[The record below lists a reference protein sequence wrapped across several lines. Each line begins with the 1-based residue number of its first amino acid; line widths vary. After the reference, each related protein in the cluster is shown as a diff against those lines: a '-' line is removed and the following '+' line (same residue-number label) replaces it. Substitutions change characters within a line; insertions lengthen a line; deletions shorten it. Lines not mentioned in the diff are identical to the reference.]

1 MISSNQ
7 ISLVISTYNHVRP
20 LELCLAGF
28 RQQST
33 QPMEIII
40 ADDGSD
46 SPTRDLITLLS
57 PSFPCP
63 VHHLWHEDK
72 GFRKNIL
79 LNRALATAKGDYLVL
94 TDADCIPHPQFIE
107 DHASLAERGFWVQG
121 RRSYLNAAAS
131 ASLQVGESVPSFRF
145 FLAGQLKGAA
155 KGFRLPFPIIKRDSA
170 QRGIIG
176 CNMAMWKND
185 LLEVNGWDEEYEG
198 WGLGEDSDIGSRLYH
213 LGCPR
218 KFVYGRAILYH
229 LHHPILSRDHL
240 PKSKARLE
248 ETLRTKKV
256 RCIKGV
262 NQYLKLRQDR

>member
-40 ADDGSD
+40 ADDGSA
-46 SPTRDLITLLS
+46 SPTRDLITRLS
-57 PSFPCP
+57 LSFPCL

-72 GFRKNIL
+72 GFRKNII
-79 LNRALATAKGDYLVL
+79 LNRALAAAKGDYLVL
-94 TDADCIPHPQFIE
+94 TDADCIPHPQFLE

-121 RRSYLNAAAS
+121 RRSYLSLAAS
-131 ASLQVGESVPSFRF
+131 NTLQPGPAVPSLRLL
-145 FLAGQLKGAA
+145 LAGQLSGAA
-155 KGFRLPFPIIKRDSA
+155 KGFRLPIPLIRRNTA

-176 CNMAMWKND
+176 CNMAMWRSD
-185 LLEVNGWDEEYEG
+185 LLAVNGWDEEYEG

-213 LGCPR
+213 LGRPR

-229 LHHPILSRDHL
+229 LHHPILNRDHL
-240 PKSKARLE
+240 PKSKVRLE

-256 RCIKGV
+256 RCVKGV
-262 NQYLKLRQDR
+262 NQYLR

>member
-40 ADDGSD
+40 ADDGSA
-46 SPTRDLITLLS
+46 SPTRDLITRLS
-57 PSFPCP
+57 LSFPCL

-72 GFRKNIL
+72 GFRKNII
-79 LNRALATAKGDYLVL
+79 LNRALAAAKGDYLVL
-94 TDADCIPHPQFIE
+94 TDADCIPHPQFLE

-121 RRSYLNAAAS
+121 RRSYLSLAAS
-131 ASLQVGESVPSFRF
+131 NTLQPGPAVPSLRLL
-145 FLAGQLKGAA
+145 LAGQLSGAA
-155 KGFRLPFPIIKRDSA
+155 KGFRLPIPLIRRNTA

-176 CNMAMWKND
+176 CNMAMWRSD
-185 LLEVNGWDEEYEG
+185 LLAVNGWDEEYEG

-213 LGCPR
+213 LGRPR

-229 LHHPILSRDHL
+229 LHHPILNRDHL
-240 PKSKARLE
+240 PKSKVRLE

-256 RCIKGV
+256 RCSKGV
-262 NQYLKLRQDR
+262 NQYLK